1 MVPLLL
7 ILSMAPLEPFMAGT
21 YGSITSNVHL
31 PVATAPIVPM
41 VTLRSNGSIVT
52 IDIYG
57 TI

>member
-1 MVPLLL
+1 
-7 ILSMAPLEPFMAGT
+7 MAPLEPFMAGT

-41 VTLRSNGSIVT
+41 VTLKSNGSIVT
-52 IDIYG
+52 IAIYG